1 MREIASEKILQG
13 IIDNDSKVIQYI
25 YKKYFESIK
34 GFVLKHSGT
43 KEDAWD
49 VFQDGIIVIYE
60 QIKGDKLA
68 LKNTFHTYFFTV
80 CKYTWL
86 KVLRER
92 DKKYYEQVESSKEIE
107 QISLHDYKLEF
118 DELIEKEKRV
128 KLYNANFLKIS
139 IECQKLLKL
148 VAEGCSIQEIANS
161 FNYKSVG
168 FAYKKRRICKERLIK
183 LIQKN
188 TPIPKTKNK

>member
-13 IIDNDSKVIQYI
+13 IVDNDHTVIQYI

-34 GFVLKHSGT
+34 GFVIKHNGT

-60 QIKGDKLA
+60 QIKNNKLA

-92 DKKYYEQVESSKEIE
+92 DKKYYEQVENSKEIE
-107 QISLHDYKLEF
+107 QLNLYDYKLGI

-128 KLYNANFLKIS
+128 KLYNANFLKLS
-139 IECQKLLKL
+139 KECQKFLKL
-148 VAEGCSIQEIANS
+148 LAEGMSIQEIASS

-168 FAYKKRRICKERLIK
+168 FAYKKQRICKERLIK
-183 LIQKN
+183 LIQQDLPN
-188 TPIPKTKNK
+188 PKTKNK

>member
-13 IIDNDSKVIQYI
+13 IIDNDSEVIQYI
-25 YKKYFESIK
+25 YDKYFESIK
-34 GFVLKHSGT
+34 GFVIKHSGT

-60 QIKGDKLA
+60 QIKNNKLA
-68 LKNTFHTYFFTV
+68 LKNTFHTYFFTI

-92 DKKYYEQVESSKEIE
+92 DKKYYEQIESSKEIE
-107 QISLHDYKLEF
+107 QISLYDYKLEL

-128 KLYNANFLKIS
+128 KLYNINFQKIS
-139 IECQKLLKL
+139 VECQKLLKL
-148 VAEGCSIQEIANS
+148 IAKGYSIQEIADS
-161 FNYKSVG
+161 FSYKSVG
-168 FAYKKRRICKERLIK
+168 FAYKKSRICKERLIK
-183 LIQKN
+183 LIQKDLP
-188 TPIPKTKNK
+188 TPKTKNK